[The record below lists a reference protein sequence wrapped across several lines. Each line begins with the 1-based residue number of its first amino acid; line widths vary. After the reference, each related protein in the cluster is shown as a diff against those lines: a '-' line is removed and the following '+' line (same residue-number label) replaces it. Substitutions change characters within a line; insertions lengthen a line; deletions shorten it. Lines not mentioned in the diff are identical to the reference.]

1 MGMATVLTWLERKY
15 SALLQNR
22 VGPNRANIGKFR
34 MGGLFHMLADP
45 IKMLTKED
53 FTPDTPNP
61 WLFRIAPLLAFIPAL
76 LVFCVIPF
84 GPGDLQISNT
94 AVGILFIFAIASL
107 NVYGSVLGAWASNN
121 KWSLMGGLRIS
132 AQMISYEVAIGL
144 SLCGIFM
151 IYGSVDLQHIVVEQG
166 GTWFTLELWKG
177 FNLGVPKWGIFCQ
190 PLAFVLYLTCAIA
203 ENKRAPFDVAEAE
216 AELTAGYWTEYSAM
230 GFAVLAL
237 AEFIE
242 IVLIGCLGATL
253 FLGGWQIP
261 FVEGTSLGIQA
272 LQVCAFLFKVTVL
285 VWLQMTI
292 RWTLPR
298 FRYDQVMRLGWRML
312 ICGTGSAKKLPLPMA
327 ARPSPGSSAAD
338 LDRARLI
345 SALLAP
351 GTLEIDNG
359 QSRQSHAAGPGDAK
373 LRRRGV
379 QGRIPGHQAVRA
391 QPVRAQGR
399 RHGAIPRGSPALYR
413 ALSWQAPPD
422 APG

>member
-1 MGMATVLTWLERKY
+1 MLGLDLTGFATAVQMPDIPPVAQGFALADHPLLQIVLFTLLKLLGFVFVFVMGMATVLTWLERKY

-22 VGPNRANIGKFR
+22 IGPNRANVGKLR
-34 MGGLFHMLADP
+34 LGGLFHMLADP

-53 FTPDTPNP
+53 FVPDTPNP
-61 WLFRIAPLLAFIPAL
+61 ILFRIAPLLAFVPAL

-84 GPGDLQISNT
+84 GPGDLVISNT

-107 NVYGSVLGAWASNN
+107 NVYGAVIGAWASNN

-166 GTWFTLELWKG
+166 GTWG
-177 FNLGVPKWGIFCQ
+177 GVIPKWGIFCQ
-190 PLAFVLYLTCAIA
+190 PLAFLLYLTCAIA

-242 IVLIGCLGATL
+242 VVLIGCLGATL

-261 FVEGTSLGIQA
+261 YVDAGPSIA
-272 LQVCAFLFKVTVL
+272 LQVAQVGIFLFKVIVL

-312 ICGTGSAKKLPLPMA
+312 LPA
-327 ARPSPGSSAAD
+327 
-338 LDRARLI
+338 
-345 SALLAP
+345 ALLNLVVTGIAL
-351 GTLEIDNG
+351 TFIE
-359 QSRQSHAAGPGDAK
+359 
-373 LRRRGV
+373 RG
-379 QGRIPGHQAVRA
+379 
-391 QPVRAQGR
+391 
-399 RHGAIPRGSPALYR
+399 
-413 ALSWQAPPD
+413 
-422 APG
+422 